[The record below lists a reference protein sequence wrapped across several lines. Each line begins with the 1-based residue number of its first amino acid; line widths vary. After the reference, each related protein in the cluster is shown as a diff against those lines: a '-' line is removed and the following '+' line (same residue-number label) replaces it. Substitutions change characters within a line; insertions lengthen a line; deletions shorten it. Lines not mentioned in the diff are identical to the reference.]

1 MAEQMM
7 QGKAI
12 EMVVKQTIP
21 VGYKQTEVGVIPED
35 WDISIIGDIANVK
48 TGPFGSALHEKDYV
62 HNGTPIIT
70 VEHLGEMGITDQNL
84 PMVSDTDRI
93 RLRAYQLDEGDIVFS
108 RVGSIDR
115 NALVTENESGWLFS
129 GRLLRVKLKSGCNS
143 PKYISY
149 HFHSTPFK
157 KRVIEVAVGQT
168 MPSLNTKILNGL
180 LVVLPKTTEEQTAI
194 AAVLSDIDSLIV
206 GLEQLIAKKQAIK
219 TATMQQLL
227 TGLTRLPQF
236 ALRPDG
242 TPKGYK
248 SSELGQ
254 IPEDWEVKT
263 LRDMLAE
270 SPKYGIN
277 APAVELSRDT
287 PAYIRITDINNDGY
301 YRPTEK
307 VGVRSIFSEQYVLHV
322 NDIVLAR
329 TGASVGKSYLYN
341 VDDGQLVYAGFLIK
355 ISPLQKILNSSYL
368 FQFMKT
374 KKYWDWVLVNS
385 MRSGQPGINGAEF
398 ASMLIPTPSI
408 NEQTAIATILT
419 DMDSEL
425 TALEQKLAK
434 ARDVKQGMMQ
444 QLLTG
449 RIRLPLSK
457 EA

>member
-1 MAEQMM
+1 
-7 QGKAI
+7 
-12 EMVVKQTIP
+12 
-21 VGYKQTEVGVIPED
+21 
-35 WDISIIGDIANVK
+35 
-48 TGPFGSALHEKDYV
+48 
-62 HNGTPIIT
+62 
-70 VEHLGEMGITDQNL
+70 
-84 PMVSDTDRI
+84 
-93 RLRAYQLDEGDIVFS
+93 
-108 RVGSIDR
+108 
-115 NALVTENESGWLFS
+115 
-129 GRLLRVKLKSGCNS
+129 
-143 PKYISY
+143 
-149 HFHSTPFK
+149 
-157 KRVIEVAVGQT
+157 
-168 MPSLNTKILNGL
+168 
-180 LVVLPKTTEEQTAI
+180 
-194 AAVLSDIDSLIV
+194 
-206 GLEQLIAKKQAIK
+206 
-219 TATMQQLL
+219 MQQLL
-227 TGLTRLPQF
+227 TGRTRLPQF

-254 IPEDWEVKT
+254 IPEDWEVKI

-287 PAYIRITDINNDGY
+287 PAYIRITDINSDGY

-307 VGVRSIFSEQYVLHV
+307 VGVRSIFSEQYILHV

-408 NEQTAIATILT
+408 NEQTAIATILS

-434 ARDVKQGMMQ
+434 SRDLKQGMMQ

-449 RIRLPLSK
+449 RIRLPLPQ
-457 EA
+457 ET

>member
-1 MAEQMM
+1 MSVNSVDKLNAFSHGMHVLKTSCVSE
-7 QGKAI
+7 GKFLSDEKKSILPSDIHRAKCSPTKGNI
-12 EMVVKQTIP
+12 IVSRMNTP
-21 VGYKQTEVGVIPED
+21 LLVGELGYVPADMED
-35 WDISIIGDIANVK
+35 A
-48 TGPFGSALHEKDYV
+48 F
-62 HNGTPIIT
+62 
-70 VEHLGEMGITDQNL
+70 L
-84 PMVSDTDRI
+84 PDRLWLMKFKNDESVDSH
-93 RLRAYQLDEGDIVFS
+93 RLS
-108 RVGSIDR
+108 
-115 NALVTENESGWLFS
+115 
-129 GRLLRVKLKSGCNS
+129 RLLSSSTFSKKIKESATGTSGSMKNIS
-143 PKYISY
+143 KDSFLAILVPK
-149 HFHSTPFK
+149 PVFK
-157 KRVIEVAVGQT
+157 EQK
-168 MPSLNTKILNGL
+168 KI
-180 LVVLPKTTEEQTAI
+180 AI
-194 AAVLSDIDSLIV
+194 ALSDADALIV

-227 TGLTRLPQF
+227 TGRTRLPQF
-236 ALRPDG
+236 ALRPDC

-254 IPEDWEVKT
+254 IPEDWEVKI

-287 PAYIRITDINNDGY
+287 PAYIRITDINSDGY

-307 VGVRSIFSEQYVLHV
+307 VGVRSIFSEQYILHV

-408 NEQTAIATILT
+408 NEQTAIATILS

-434 ARDVKQGMMQ
+434 SRDLKQGMMQ

-449 RIRLPLSK
+449 RIRLPLPQ
-457 EA
+457 ET

>member
-227 TGLTRLPQF
+227 TGRTRLPQF

-307 VGVRSIFSEQYVLHV
+307 VGVRSIFFEQYILHV

>member
-1 MAEQMM
+1 MAELIM
-7 QGKAI
+7 QNQVG
-12 EMVVKQTIP
+12 EMAAKQTIP
-21 VGYKQTEVGVIPED
+21 AGYKLTEVGVIPQD
-35 WDISIIGDIANVK
+35 WNVSMLRDISSKITDGTHDTPKPVIEGIPFLTAIHVKDGKIDFDGCYFLPESIHNEIYRRCNPEFGDILMVNIGSGTATTAVVNVVYEFSLKNVALIKPNKENNGFYINYALSFSKNKIIDTILTGGAQPFLSLTQIALLQVPVPSREEQTTIANV
-48 TGPFGSALHEKDYV
+48 L
-62 HNGTPIIT
+62 
-70 VEHLGEMGITDQNL
+70 
-84 PMVSDTDRI
+84 SDTDA
-93 RLRAYQLDEGDIVFS
+93 L
-108 RVGSIDR
+108 ID
-115 NALVTENESGWLFS
+115 V
-129 GRLLRVKLKSGCNS
+129 
-143 PKYISY
+143 
-149 HFHSTPFK
+149 
-157 KRVIEVAVGQT
+157 
-168 MPSLNTKILNGL
+168 
-180 LVVLPKTTEEQTAI
+180 
-194 AAVLSDIDSLIV
+194 
-206 GLEQLIAKKQAIK
+206 LEQLIAKKQAIK

-227 TGLTRLPQF
+227 TGRTRLPQF

-242 TPKGYK
+242 TLKGYK

-287 PAYIRITDINNDGY
+287 PAYIRITDINSDGY

-307 VGVRSIFSEQYVLHV
+307 VGVRSVFSEQYILHV

-341 VDDGQLVYAGFLIK
+341 VDDGPLVYAGFLIK
-355 ISPLQKILNSSYL
+355 VSPLQRILNSSYL

-374 KKYWDWVLVNS
+374 KEYWDWVLVNS

-408 NEQTAIATILT
+408 NEQTAIATILS

-434 ARDVKQGMMQ
+434 ARDLKQGMMQ

-449 RIRLPLSK
+449 RIRLPL
-457 EA
+457 EVVA

>member
-227 TGLTRLPQF
+227 TGRTRLPQF

-254 IPEDWEVKT
+254 IPEDWTIET
-263 LRDMLAE
+263 LGGVTEIVRNGSNYSSVAKDGVAVTRIETIATGYVDVGRTGVAVRE
-270 SPKYGIN
+270 SIHESYRVLRGDILYSHINSIDHIGKVARFDDDIELFHGIN
-277 APAVELSRDT
+277 LIL
-287 PAYIRITDINNDGY
+287 IRTS
-301 YRPTEK
+301 T
-307 VGVRSIFSEQYVLHV
+307 
-322 NDIVLAR
+322 
-329 TGASVGKSYLYN
+329 
-341 VDDGQLVYAGFLIK
+341 
-355 ISPLQKILNSSYL
+355 
-368 FQFMKT
+368 
-374 KKYWDWVLVNS
+374 VNS
-385 MRSGQPGINGAEF
+385 LWLFKLLSGEEARKWARQVAKQ
-398 ASMLIPTPSI
+398 AVSQASI
-408 NEQTAIATILT
+408 NTKELKGLLLAVPSTQEQTTIATILS

-425 TALEQKLAK
+425 TALEQKLTK

-449 RIRLPLSK
+449 RIRLPLPQ
-457 EA
+457 ET

>member
-1 MAEQMM
+1 MAELIM
-7 QGKAI
+7 QNQVG
-12 EMVVKQTIP
+12 EMAAKQTIP
-21 VGYKQTEVGVIPED
+21 AGYKLTEVGVIPQD
-35 WDISIIGDIANVK
+35 WNVSMLRDISSKITDGTHDTPKPVIEGIPFLTAIHVKDGKIDFDGCYFLPESIHNEIYRRCNPEFGDILMVNIGSGTATTAVVNVVYEFSLKNVALIKPNKENNRFYINYALSFSKNKIIDTILTGGAQPFLSLTQIALLQVPVPSREEQTTIANV
-48 TGPFGSALHEKDYV
+48 L
-62 HNGTPIIT
+62 
-70 VEHLGEMGITDQNL
+70 
-84 PMVSDTDRI
+84 SDTDA
-93 RLRAYQLDEGDIVFS
+93 L
-108 RVGSIDR
+108 ID
-115 NALVTENESGWLFS
+115 V
-129 GRLLRVKLKSGCNS
+129 
-143 PKYISY
+143 
-149 HFHSTPFK
+149 
-157 KRVIEVAVGQT
+157 
-168 MPSLNTKILNGL
+168 
-180 LVVLPKTTEEQTAI
+180 
-194 AAVLSDIDSLIV
+194 
-206 GLEQLIAKKQAIK
+206 LEQLIAKKQAIK

-227 TGLTRLPQF
+227 TGRTRLPQF

-242 TPKGYK
+242 TLKGYK

-287 PAYIRITDINNDGY
+287 PAYIRITDINSDGY

-307 VGVRSIFSEQYVLHV
+307 VGVRSVFSEQYILHV

-341 VDDGQLVYAGFLIK
+341 VDDGPLVYAGFLIK
-355 ISPLQKILNSSYL
+355 VSPLQRILNSSYL

-374 KKYWDWVLVNS
+374 KEYWDWVLVNS

-408 NEQTAIATILT
+408 NEQTAIATILS

-434 ARDVKQGMMQ
+434 ARDLKQGMMQ

-449 RIRLPLSK
+449 RIRLPL
-457 EA
+457 EVVA